1 MAFLFGL
8 VAAASF
14 RPGIGRVRLQR
25 TYIAAQ
31 HIRDDQGK
39 NTNTVA

>member
-14 RPGIGRVRLQR
+14 RPEIGRVRLQR
-25 TYIAAQ
+25 TYIAVQ
-31 HIRDDQGK
+31 HIKDDQGK